1 MLTTILIIFYAFLYI
16 SHIILGPYYY
26 TFIVK
31 GKPIKYRAKSLKD
44 LFKHS
49 IYITYISLLFVINF
63 LINPNLENFLNAL
76 FLTVL
81 SFIIYIIVYNK
92 HNPHFVESIILHFS
106 LILPFIFFLFYYNIR
121 FQPFCPSFIT
131 YFTIS
136 LIIIYA
142 FTYKTIY
149 KL

>member
-26 TFIVK
+26 TFIAK
-31 GKPIKYRAKSLKD
+31 GKPIKFRAKTFKD

-49 IYITYISLLFVINF
+49 IYITYISLLYVIYF

-81 SFIIYIIVYNK
+81 SFIIYIIIYNK
-92 HNPHFVESIILHFS
+92 NSPYFVESIILHFA

-121 FQPFCPSFIT
+121 FKPFCPSFIT

-136 LIIIYA
+136 LVIIYA
-142 FTYKTIY
+142 FTYKKIY
-149 KL
+149 NI